1 MQAKNGWNAR
11 RYWGLDAALLTSRN
25 PYLPAALLP
34 QPPGQAPRH
43 T

>member
-25 PYLPAALLP
+25 HYLPAPLSRC
-34 QPPGQAPRH
+34 GGGWS
-43 T
+43 